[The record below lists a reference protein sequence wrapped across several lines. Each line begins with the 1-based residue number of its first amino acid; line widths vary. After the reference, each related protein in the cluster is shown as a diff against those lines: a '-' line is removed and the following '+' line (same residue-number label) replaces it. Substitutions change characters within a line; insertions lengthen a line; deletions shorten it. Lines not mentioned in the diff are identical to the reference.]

1 VNESHA
7 TFFEH
12 FGELRKRL
20 IRCLLALGLGVLIAL
35 PFQELWF
42 QILKYPSRN
51 YLKTLKYLALPDAFV
66 IRLNLALIVGLLIA
80 LPIVVWQLWKFV
92 VPALYEKERQWVVR
106 LSGISVLLF
115 WSGVM
120 FAYWVII
127 PIAIRFFVGFESPEL
142 SADITLKN
150 YMHFAA
156 FMLLMAG
163 IAFQVPIVMVFLM
176 GVGIVPREVFTRNR
190 RVVVIVILV
199 LSALFTP
206 PDPMTML
213 LLAGP
218 FYLLFEISL
227 WVILLFGKKK
237 E

>member
-1 VNESHA
+1 MDESQA

-12 FGELRKRL
+12 FAELRLRL
-20 IRCLLALGLGVLIAL
+20 IRCVIALAVGVALAL

-51 YLKTLKYLALPDAFV
+51 QLQSLKYLALPDAFV
-66 IRLNLALIVGLLIA
+66 IRLNIALIAGLLIA
-80 LPIVVWQLWKFV
+80 LPVVVWQLWKFI
-92 VPALYEKERQWVVR
+92 VPALYEKERRWIVR
-106 LSGISVLLF
+106 LSGISFLLF
-115 WSGVM
+115 WGGVM

-127 PIAIRFFVGFESPEL
+127 PIAVRFFMQFQSPEL
-142 SADITLKN
+142 TADITLKN
-150 YMHFAA
+150 YIHFTI
-156 FMLLMAG
+156 FMLVMTG

-176 GVGIVPREVFTRNR
+176 GVGIVPREVFARNR
-190 RVVVIVILV
+190 RAVIVMILI

-206 PDPMTML
+206 PDPLTML

-218 FYLLFEISL
+218 FYLLFEASL
-227 WVILLFGKKK
+227 WVILLFGRKS